1 MLKYII
7 VTFLFGEPMS
17 IDLKPLKVLYV
28 EDDPFTREEILFSL
42 SSMVET
48 VYEAENG
55 EIGKELFYTHLPDLI
70 ITDVQMP
77 RMDGLSMVNAIKQT
91 HPKIPVI
98 VMTAFNDT
106 SYLFKSI
113 ELGISHY
120 ITKPVNLKILSSK
133 IDEIAEQ
140 IALKKKALWQEKLL
154 SQYKTAIDQTMAL
167 SKTDP
172 NGIITYV
179 NEKFCTLSGY
189 ERDEIVGN
197 SYAMFRSLRES
208 DKKLAELWETIS
220 SGGQWHDTIEN
231 RAKNG
236 DHFILDQTIF
246 PLYDTDNRIIEYI
259 SIGDDVTELFHY
271 RDFLEVELLKNRNN
285 LAETLHFLEQ
295 YQEALQIG
303 TAVCHMS
310 MEGKIIDANETFCNL
325 LGYTKESIV
334 NLKNC
339 LVCESEHFSLDAIHK
354 QLIEKK
360 SYKKRVSLS
369 YRSRM
374 QQDIRINFCP
384 H

>member
-1 MLKYII
+1 
-7 VTFLFGEPMS
+7 MS

-179 NEKFCTLSGY
+179 NEKFCTLSG
-189 ERDEIVGN
+189 
-197 SYAMFRSLRES
+197 L
-208 DKKLAELWETIS
+208 
-220 SGGQWHDTIEN
+220 
-231 RAKNG
+231 
-236 DHFILDQTIF
+236 
-246 PLYDTDNRIIEYI
+246 
-259 SIGDDVTELFHY
+259 
-271 RDFLEVELLKNRNN
+271 
-285 LAETLHFLEQ
+285 
-295 YQEALQIG
+295 
-303 TAVCHMS
+303 
-310 MEGKIIDANETFCNL
+310 
-325 LGYTKESIV
+325 
-334 NLKNC
+334 
-339 LVCESEHFSLDAIHK
+339 
-354 QLIEKK
+354 
-360 SYKKRVSLS
+360 
-369 YRSRM
+369 
-374 QQDIRINFCP
+374 
-384 H
+384 